1 MAAKITPTMAAI
13 RLASS
18 MRMIIAGIEAMLHFT
33 RIITIRQ
40 NGTSISR
47 MVTKLPISSVM
58 VFAPSGSAVGASQPR
73 MVPL

>member
-47 MVTKLPISSVM
+47 MVTK
-58 VFAPSGSAVGASQPR
+58 FAHFVGHGDS
-73 MVPL
+73 PLWFGGRR